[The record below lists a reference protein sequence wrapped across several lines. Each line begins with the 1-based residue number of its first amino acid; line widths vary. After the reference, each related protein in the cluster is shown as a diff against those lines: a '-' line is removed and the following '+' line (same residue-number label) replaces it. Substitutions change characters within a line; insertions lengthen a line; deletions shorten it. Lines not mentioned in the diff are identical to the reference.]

1 MKIHT
6 KADYRMVRKAR
17 YPDVGDQLD
26 AIVAL
31 ADYLRANG
39 HQLPGKTQL
48 WLDSCLDIKKRV
60 QKI

>member
-6 KADYRMVRKAR
+6 KVDYRAVRKAR
-17 YPDVGDQLD
+17 YPELGDQLD

-39 HQLPGKTQL
+39 HQLPQKTLL
-48 WLDSCLDIKKRV
+48 WLDACLEIKQRIRKL
-60 QKI
+60 